1 MKMYLQIGAKM
12 MGLSRELFEL
22 WGGGTAILS
31 PRDLE
36 PKQIEKFGQELTQ
49 LKGDVLVDPQF
60 YLPRADHHRLTSYD
74 YWPKDYDTQGFSDE
88 NRESM
93 LQKLISLNS
102 QAKASRIIVPG
113 ERGDIVD
120 DLWLGSQ
127 EALLRAARSVTDLPL
142 IATICLSSEAIRSSE
157 QINLVIEQAE
167 KLKIDGY
174 YLILEHPG
182 YDYFV
187 IDPVWLANAL
197 DLTAGLFRLG
207 AQIIVGYSNQ
217 QQLIM
222 SCAGV
227 YAIASGT
234 WMNVRSFF
242 PDKFRENYEKEV
254 KRRTTWYYCPQALS
268 EYTLPY
274 LDIGFRLGL
283 RNEFIPIPRSKYA
296 DLIIESP
303 MPSASGWSESLAF
316 RQYLDTLHLQVDMA
330 TKDSF
335 ETTINYQRELLDQ
348 ASDLLTLFTSN
359 DIRGQTRD
367 YSSAVD
373 ASRAALR
380 VLEKTHGPLLKRS
393 WNDFNKVK

>member
-1 MKMYLQIGAKM
+1 
-12 MGLSRELFEL
+12 
-22 WGGGTAILS
+22 
-31 PRDLE
+31 
-36 PKQIEKFGQELTQ
+36 
-49 LKGDVLVDPQF
+49 
-60 YLPRADHHRLTSYD
+60 
-74 YWPKDYDTQGFSDE
+74 
-88 NRESM
+88 
-93 LQKLISLNS
+93 
-102 QAKASRIIVPG
+102 
-113 ERGDIVD
+113 
-120 DLWLGSQ
+120 
-127 EALLRAARSVTDLPL
+127 
-142 IATICLSSEAIRSSE
+142 
-157 QINLVIEQAE
+157 
-167 KLKIDGY
+167 
-174 YLILEHPG
+174 
-182 YDYFV
+182 
-187 IDPVWLANAL
+187 
-197 DLTAGLFRLG
+197 
-207 AQIIVGYSNQ
+207 
-217 QQLIM
+217 
-222 SCAGV
+222 
-227 YAIASGT
+227 
-234 WMNVRSFF
+234 MNVRSFF